1 MINLLKSLL
10 SKPLKQAY
18 YQSQESLLG
27 NHKRDIV
34 VVQVDQACE
43 SLKESRDQFVDA
55 LDKFKAIVKVK
66 DSALEQ
72 RYQHL
77 KRQYD
82 LCRGKADQVSARI
95 RAIEDVSEALFSE
108 WEDELELYSNRALR
122 SRSQQQLK
130 KSRQQYQRLLKALQT
145 AEERMQPVLAA
156 FQDQV
161 LFLKHN
167 LNAHAIAA
175 LRHEFVEMGVDI
187 SRLIEIM
194 EKTIREAGSFVS
206 VLIEQKQQQR
216 LPAPRG

>member
-1 MINLLKSLL
+1 
-10 SKPLKQAY
+10 
-18 YQSQESLLG
+18 
-27 NHKRDIV
+27 
-34 VVQVDQACE
+34 
-43 SLKESRDQFVDA
+43 
-55 LDKFKAIVKVK
+55 
-66 DSALEQ
+66 
-72 RYQHL
+72 
-77 KRQYD
+77 
-82 LCRGKADQVSARI
+82 
-95 RAIEDVSEALFSE
+95 
-108 WEDELELYSNRALR
+108 
-122 SRSQQQLK
+122 
-130 KSRQQYQRLLKALQT
+130 
-145 AEERMQPVLAA
+145 MQPVLAA

>member
-10 SKPLKQAY
+10 NKQLKTVY
-18 YQSQESLLG
+18 YQGQESLLG

-55 LDKFKAIVKVK
+55 LDKFKSIVKVK
-66 DSALEQ
+66 EGALEQ
-72 RYQHL
+72 RYHHL
-77 KRQYD
+77 KKQYD
-82 LCRGKADQVSARI
+82 LCRGRADQVSMRI
-95 RAIEDVSEALFSE
+95 RAIEDVSEALFTE
-108 WEDELELYSNRALR
+108 WEAELELYSNRALR
-122 SRSQQQLK
+122 TRSQQQLK
-130 KSRQQYQRLLKALQT
+130 KSRQQYQRLLKVLQM

-187 SRLIEIM
+187 SRLIEVM
-194 EKTIREAGSFVS
+194 EKTIREASSFVS
-206 VLIEQKQQQR
+206 ILVDQKQLQR
-216 LPAPRG
+216 LPAPKG